1 MSEKKIVDERIELGK
16 FGSKEFWN
24 LLLEKGFLALIAW
37 FLMSLIQDVRSLN
50 TSIQDLNQK
59 MAIVVTEV
67 SNQKDEIK
75 EAKGNIDWLQKNAV
89 IKKNSTQ

>member
-1 MSEKKIVDERIELGK
+1 MEHEKAELGK

-24 LLLEKGFLALIAW
+24 ILLEKAFLALIAW

-89 IKKNSTQ
+89 IKKVSQ